1 IVSLFSAT
9 IDEEIKYI
17 CEKYM
22 LDYSV
27 INIEENESDTNQKT
41 RQIDDKIIKANGRE
55 KYILLK
61 ELIYSENPK
70 SV

>member
-1 IVSLFSAT
+1 MEKILLNLFKEKIVSFFLVI

-27 INIEENESDTNQKT
+27 INIEENESDIN
-41 RQIDDKIIKANGRE
+41 
-55 KYILLK
+55 
-61 ELIYSENPK
+61 
-70 SV
+70 

>member
-1 IVSLFSAT
+1 NSKSFSAT

-61 ELIYSENPK
+61 ELIYSEIQR
-70 SV
+70 V